1 MTIQQVIDLAVSGE
15 LKNLSVSSDT
25 TAVIG
30 FINLGLIE
38 LYKRF
43 PLEVKEHIIE
53 LQDGVEVYT
62 MPSDYMWITAAYD
75 EVPEGSDDV
84 VAVIPINEEDN
95 PLSVNTISWN
105 KVQVP
110 VTVTGAY
117 ISIIYVAS
125 PQYFTETDLSEQV
138 PIPVQLVEAL
148 LHYIGYRGHGAL
160 DGSIEAENNTHYQ
173 RFEASCKRIEQNGMI
188 TSDDL
193 SMSSR
198 NLKGFV

>member
-25 TAVIG
+25 AAVIG

-84 VAVIPINEEDN
+84 VAIIPINEEDN

-125 PQYFTETDLSEQV
+125 PQYFTANELSESI